1 MAKKKP
7 KSRLRVPEE
16 VEDLEEAVDERLKKG
31 KTFARRQRRMLEA
44 EKDELMEELDEDIR
58 KGKRLIGK
66 EKVKLEENVRE
77 RPLEYIAGA
86 FVLGFIIG
94 KISK

>member
-7 KSRLRVPEE
+7 KARVSEDVEE
-16 VEDLEEAVDERLKKG
+16 LEERVGEGIKKG
-31 KTFARRQRRMLEA
+31 KRFAKKQRRMLEA
-44 EKDELMEELDEDIR
+44 EKEELMDELDEDIR
-58 KGKRLIGK
+58 KGRKFIGK

-77 RPLEYIAGA
+77 KPLEYVAGA